1 MGVTHKRGH
10 TLDLVITRQGE
21 YTVRNVH
28 IVNRDISDHYSID
41 FNIFSCHHLSRN
53 MDGEIFRRKNNN
65 NNNNNNNNCTHD
77 SHAVQNYCPP
87 LTICAKSIVPLRILS
102 APSPYPLIMN
112 APLRLRIIHNHSLYI
127 FNIRKTLSEHIIV

>member
-53 MDGEIFRRKNNN
+53 MDGEIFRRNFRDIDISNYLMVNINKE
-65 NNNNNNNNCTHD
+65 TD
-77 SHAVQNYCPP
+77 SGAD
-87 LTICAKSIVPLRILS
+87 TIIES
-102 APSPYPLIMN
+102 YMN
-112 APLRLRIIHNHSLYI
+112 AVETTLDELCPKTR
-127 FNIRKTLSEHIIV
+127 RKVRKK